1 MKLISFREGARVAVG
16 ALTEDGQTVVD
27 LGRAEPRLDIDMI
40 ALLEGGED
48 ALGLARQAVDRA
60 SSATRSPLSSVSLTA
75 PVPRPGKIIC
85 VGLNYREHA
94 AETGIPLPDY
104 PNVFAKFANT
114 VIGPQEP
121 IVIPAVTD
129 QVDYEGELGVVIG
142 ARVREL
148 PPSRALA
155 SVAGY
160 LAFNDVTAREYQ
172 SRVSQWTLGK
182 SFDTFAPM
190 GPALVTADEVEDP
203 QDLDLKVR
211 IGDEVLQS
219 ANTGDMIFS
228 VAELIAYVT
237 SAMTLEPGDVIATGT
252 PSGVGVARTP
262 PRWLRAGEVVEVELS
277 GVGRLENPV
286 VGPLKYV

>member
-1 MKLISFREGARVAVG
+1 MRLVSFRREGRVAVG
-16 ALTEDGQTVVD
+16 ALTEGDETVVD

-48 ALGLARQAVDRA
+48 ALGLVRRTVGGAGSAARK
-60 SSATRSPLSSVSLTA
+60 PISSVTLTA
-75 PVPRPGKIIC
+75 PVPRPGKIIG

-94 AETGIPLPDY
+94 AETEMALPAE
-104 PNVFAKFANT
+104 PVIFAKFSNT
-114 VIGPQEP
+114 VIGHQES

-142 ARVREL
+142 ARVRDL
-148 PPSRALA
+148 PPSRALS

-160 LAFNDVTAREYQ
+160 LPFNDVTARDYQ
-172 SRVSQWTLGK
+172 SRVSQWTAGK

-190 GPALVTADEVEDP
+190 GPALVTADEVADP
-203 QDLDLKVR
+203 QDVDLQVR

-228 VAELIAYVT
+228 VAELIAFLT
-237 SAMTLEPGDVIATGT
+237 SVMTLEPGDVIATGT
-252 PSGVGVARTP
+252 PPGVGMARTP
-262 PRWLRAGEVVEVELS
+262 PRWLRSGDVVEVELA
-277 GVGRLENPV
+277 GIGTLVNPV
-286 VGPLKYV
+286 VGPLKYF